1 MTPAGLKCE
10 GAVVAF
16 IIEFLYDCTAKSIIS
31 PREAVSETL
40 YAFWFEM
47 CRRTA
52 CMYNLYMKLC
62 I

>member
-40 YAFWFEM
+40 YAF
-47 CRRTA
+47 
-52 CMYNLYMKLC
+52 
-62 I
+62 